1 MSTEDIQLFHWDPDT
16 DGELSEQAM
25 RDKLVAMG
33 YQVSRYVY
41 TEGTVFPD
49 HDHDVDKIDAVL
61 EGCFRMNMHGEYV
74 ILEAGDYLVVPRGV
88 VHSAEVIGGQ
98 EVISLDAVKID

>member
-1 MSTEDIQLFHWDPDT
+1 MSPQDIQLIHWDPEK

-61 EGCFRMNMHGEYV
+61 AGRFRMSMHGEYV
-74 ILEAGDYLVVPRGV
+74 MLEAGDCLVVPRGV
-88 VHSAEVIGGQ
+88 VHSAAVIGEQ
-98 EVISLDAVKID
+98 DVISLDAIKID